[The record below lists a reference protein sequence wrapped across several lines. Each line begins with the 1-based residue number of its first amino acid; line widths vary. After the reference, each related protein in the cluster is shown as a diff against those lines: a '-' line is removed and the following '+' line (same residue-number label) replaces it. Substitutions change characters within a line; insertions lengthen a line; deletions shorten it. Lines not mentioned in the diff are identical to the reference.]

1 MTPHLARATG
11 VLLAACLVAAVA
23 ACSNSADSA
32 PTNAESPTGP
42 VVEAPSSPEEAC
54 KVTDPRLDELSG
66 LAASTQHPGILWT
79 HNDSGDAAR
88 IFALDAVTCE
98 VRAVVKLSGVSA
110 RDNEA
115 IAVGR
120 DSDGQAVIWVGDIGN
135 NAATFSSVRLYRF
148 KEPTQIKNQTVSPA
162 ATITVKYYDEPYNA
176 EALLVQPSPAG
187 RIWIATKREAAEGA
201 YYELP
206 ASAWGSSKTVTV
218 RPTGSV
224 PALTTDATYAP
235 DGRHYAIRTY
245 FGGTQFQGPPPGS
258 DAAELD
264 IGYRGQGEA
273 LTYSF
278 DSRFLYAI
286 SEGQGNPLTKIP
298 LP

>member
-1 MTPHLARATG
+1 MPPKLARTTG
-11 VLLAACLVAAVA
+11 VLAAACLTASLV
-23 ACSNSADSA
+23 ACSGTAESA
-32 PTNAESPTGP
+32 PIDSGSPSGP
-42 VVEAPSSPEEAC
+42 IVEPPSSPEEAC
-54 KVTDPRLDELSG
+54 RVTDPRLDELSG

-88 IFALDAVTCE
+88 IFALDAITCE
-98 VRAVVKLSGVSA
+98 VRAVVRLSGVNA

-120 DSDGQAVIWVGDIGN
+120 DANGQAVIWVGDIGN
-135 NAATFSSVRLYRF
+135 NAATFSSARLYRF
-148 KEPTQIKNQTVSPA
+148 KEPTQIKNQTLSVA
-162 ATITVKYYDEPYNA
+162 ATITVKYFEEPYNA

-187 RIWIATKREAAEGA
+187 RMWIATKREAAQGA

-206 ASAWGSSKTVTV
+206 ASVWGDSKTVTV
-218 RPTGSV
+218 RPVGSV

-258 DAAELD
+258 DSADLD

-273 LTYSF
+273 LTYSH

-286 SEGQGNPLTKIP
+286 SEGPGSPLTKIP